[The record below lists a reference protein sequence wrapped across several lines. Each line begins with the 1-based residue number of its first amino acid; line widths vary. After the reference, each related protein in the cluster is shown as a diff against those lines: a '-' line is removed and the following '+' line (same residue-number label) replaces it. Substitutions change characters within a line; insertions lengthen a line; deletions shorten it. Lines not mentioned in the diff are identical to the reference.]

1 MDKPEG
7 CGEVTGSVQRGEALR
22 RACLAVDQMQANGL
36 VVRLTG
42 SITRGEFR
50 PGSDVDF
57 LVESCPSQWRYRIE
71 GVVEDVM
78 GLVPFDV
85 IYLDELTP
93 GRARL
98 VQRDARWAHEVAV

>member
-1 MDKPEG
+1 M
-7 CGEVTGSVQRGEALR
+7 TGSVQRGEALR
-22 RACLAVDQMQANGL
+22 RARLAVDQMQAKGL

-42 SITRGEFR
+42 SIARGDFR

-57 LVESCPSQWRYRIE
+57 LVVSCPPQWRYGIE
-71 GVVEDVM
+71 GLVEDVM

-98 VQRDARWAHEVAV
+98 VQRDARWAHEVVA